1 MKLSNGALV
10 AVVDGEKLALFKNK
24 NASDIKLTPLETP
37 AIADRVSGSAGRR
50 SNEANPDNDTQAE
63 DGFAMGVAE
72 VPANE
77 VGLAIL
83 GPLRD
88 LDEVAYLR
96 FASVYRNFD
105 SLADFEDAIADLRG
119 HDDVPGRPAVQP
131 RLLRR

>member
-10 AVVDGEKLALFKNK
+10 AVVDGEKLALFKNT

-72 VPANE
+72 VLNKWVLNNKVEHLLVIAAPKTMGQLRKGWHKETAARV
-77 VGLAIL
+77 VGEIAKDLTGHSPDQIAAAI
-83 GPLRD
+83 
-88 LDEVAYLR
+88 EKA
-96 FASVYRNFD
+96 
-105 SLADFEDAIADLRG
+105 
-119 HDDVPGRPAVQP
+119 
-131 RLLRR
+131 

>member
-10 AVVDGEKLALFKNK
+10 AVVDGEKLALFKNT

-72 VPANE
+72 VLNKWSVTNKIDELLVIAAPRRWANC
-77 VGLAIL
+77 
-83 GPLRD
+83 
-88 LDEVAYLR
+88 
-96 FASVYRNFD
+96 ASIGTRTFKA
-105 SLADFEDAIADLRG
+105 SWSARS
-119 HDDVPGRPAVQP
+119 P
-131 RLLRR
+131 RT

>member
-10 AVVDGEKLALFKNK
+10 AVVDGEKLALFKNT

-72 VPANE
+72 ALNHMALTNKFEALAVVAAPKTLGQLRKHWHKTLEGLLVGEIAKDLTGRPA
-77 VGLAIL
+77 
-83 GPLRD
+83 
-88 LDEVAYLR
+88 DEVA
-96 FASVYRNFD
+96 
-105 SLADFEDAIADLRG
+105 EAISRA
-119 HDDVPGRPAVQP
+119 
-131 RLLRR
+131 